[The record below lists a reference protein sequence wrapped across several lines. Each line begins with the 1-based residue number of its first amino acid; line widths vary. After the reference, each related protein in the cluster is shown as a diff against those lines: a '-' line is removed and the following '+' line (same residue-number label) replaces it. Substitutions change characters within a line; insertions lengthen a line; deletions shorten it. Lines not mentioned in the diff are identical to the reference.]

1 MNRDP
6 ATAHSIRNL
15 TFEHRLGGR
24 RTAAG
29 RERASVMSRAL
40 PQIESYYEEL
50 RRSKQEALGGISPD
64 QADEALDFY
73 NAVVA
78 DGRYVDLLR
87 ESPKEAADQL
97 GMDISDEVLRA
108 VRVVSD
114 RLGVGGPVEGPV
126 EAVIAVAVVIV
137 LAPKLPAGAEGL
149 VIEDNARITVRL

>member
-1 MNRDP
+1 
-6 ATAHSIRNL
+6 
-15 TFEHRLGGR
+15 
-24 RTAAG
+24 
-29 RERASVMSRAL
+29 MSRAL